1 MMTLLTIAILTPLR
15 DTCNR
20 SLILNI
26 PKVTSVR
33 YHALRA
39 RERAHAPRPDL
50 APTNTN
56 TIGCE
61 TVNADE

>member
-1 MMTLLTIAILTPLR
+1 MITLLTIAILTQSP

-20 SLILNI
+20 NLIFNI

-39 RERAHAPRPDL
+39 WDARPPVLFL

-61 TVNADE
+61 TVKGDE